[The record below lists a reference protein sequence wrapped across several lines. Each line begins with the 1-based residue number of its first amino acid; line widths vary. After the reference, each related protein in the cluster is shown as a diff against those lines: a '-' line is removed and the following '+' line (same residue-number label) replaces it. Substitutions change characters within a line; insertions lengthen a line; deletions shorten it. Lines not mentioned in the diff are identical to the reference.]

1 MILKVFSNCLLLLCL
16 TSFGG
21 IDAFSSPTLIVSSM
35 QRHNNKISTRN
46 TKLFYNDD
54 GAEKNAVLEKNSTF
68 PLPIGDKEEETFS
81 WTKQWYPVLPE
92 TSVPNDEP
100 IKISVLGKDLV
111 IWKGK
116 ASEPTEDDEGGESK
130 MQTSF
135 VSVLDDSCPHRRA
148 PLSTGKIVNGNQ
160 LACRYHG
167 WQFNGAGTC
176 TEIPMDSKQR
186 YANKFCT
193 ASYPAQIKGGLL
205 WIFMDPTIGIPP
217 PLPEE
222 IVEDESNS
230 AGWAMYISPVSYLS
244 QIENSFDPTHT
255 PFVHDGLWSFY
266 SPENAIPIERY
277 ELTEA
282 ISENGFAL
290 EYTPYLKFSLPDHD
304 KLAPIKFIPP
314 CTVMTSHAHYL
325 VPSKAGET
333 IILVPDTGYGVGQGG
348 AIKTFLSKLKSK
360 RLRSAMDDF
369 FHFYFKVGDF
379 LYKFKMQDQNI
390 MQGQDVRKVKDNK
403 WDDLTPTPS
412 DNGVK
417 AFQKWIRRYGGSGP
431 FPLAELS
438 AHDCKDESM
447 WDYHGKYCVQ
457 CQATIKRLARTEKA
471 MQKLSTISMASSL
484 VGVGM
489 IFLQQNSRLT
499 TRLFVLAF
507 LGISAASR
515 SVSHFCA
522 KLIARAF
529 VSTKSNAHLRT
540 MEIYSK

>member
-1 MILKVFSNCLLLLCL
+1 MILKVFTNCLLLLCS

-21 IDAFSSPTLIVSSM
+21 IDAFASPTLIVSSM
-35 QRHNNKISTRN
+35 ERHDKKVSTRS

-54 GAEKNAVLEKNSTF
+54 GVGKKTVLEKNSTF
-68 PLPIGDKEEETFS
+68 PLAIGDKEEETFS

-92 TSVPNDEP
+92 TSIPNDEP

-116 ASEPTEDDEGGESK
+116 TTEPIEDGEGEESNI
-130 MQTSF
+130 QTSF

-176 TEIPMDSKQR
+176 TKIPMDSRQQ

-205 WIFMDPTIGIPP
+205 WIFMDPNIGNPP

-230 AGWAMYISPVSYLS
+230 AGWSMYISPVSYLS
-244 QIENSFDPTHT
+244 YVENLLDPTSS
-255 PFVHDGLWSFY
+255 PFAHDGLWPFY
-266 SPENAIPIERY
+266 SPESAIPIERY

-290 EYTPYLKFSLPDHD
+290 EHTPYLKFSDPDEL
-304 KLAPIKFIPP
+304 KTVKFIPP
-314 CTVMTSHAHYL
+314 CTVAVSHKHHF

-333 IILVPDTGYGVGQGG
+333 IILVQDNGFGLGQGG
-348 AIKTFLSKLKSK
+348 ALKTILSKLKSK
-360 RLRSAMDDF
+360 RLKSAMDDF

-379 LYKFKMQDQNI
+379 LYRFKMQDQNI

-403 WDDLTPTPS
+403 WYDITPTPS

-438 AHDCKDESM
+438 AHNCKDESM

-489 IFLQQNSRLT
+489 VFLQQNSRFT
-499 TRLFVLAF
+499 TRLLVLAL

-522 KLIARAF
+522 KLMARAF